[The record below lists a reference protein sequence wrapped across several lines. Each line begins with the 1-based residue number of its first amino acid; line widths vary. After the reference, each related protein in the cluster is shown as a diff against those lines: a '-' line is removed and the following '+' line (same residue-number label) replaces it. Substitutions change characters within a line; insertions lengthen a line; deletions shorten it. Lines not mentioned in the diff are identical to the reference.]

1 MRVRITWLSGSCSW
15 LPLPNIRRKNLMA
28 YPKPRKLHLWTLHAF
43 PKIPLWSVAKRAI
56 HSSRPFMHVPYT
68 LWVWSNVYQVVKT
81 ISEHFN
87 TEKVVSNCV
96 SAQPCPNL
104 SDYSDCSPSASSAQ
118 EVFQARILEWVS
130 VIFTPGIFPIQ
141 GLNLHLLCLLDLQVD
156 SLPLHHLGSPNIK

>member
-1 MRVRITWLSGSCSW
+1 VPSNTHLSHS
-15 LPLPNIRRKNLMA
+15 
-28 YPKPRKLHLWTLHAF
+28 KLHLWILHAF

-56 HSSRPFMHVPYT
+56 HSSHPFMYVPYT

-87 TEKVVSNCV
+87 TEKVWVTCV

-118 EVFQARILEWVS
+118 EVFQAKILEWVA
-130 VIFTPGIFPIQ
+130 VIFFSRDLPNSRIEPASLVSPGFAGGFFTTAPSGKPTEQDKWRQIFIT
-141 GLNLHLLCLLDLQVD
+141 LCLASVNG
-156 SLPLHHLGSPNIK
+156 H